1 MPKFFVPREQISE
14 NCAYI
19 LGADATHIAKVL
31 RMKVGEDLCLCD
43 AAGNDYDCRITDIK
57 EDQISFDIVEKK
69 TCLAEPSVEVTLFMA
84 IPKGDK
90 MDYVIQKTVEL
101 GVHRIVPFS
110 ASRCIVKLSGKDVG
124 KKTAR
129 WQKIAYEAAKQCGR
143 GIIPQVEEPISF
155 SEVVGRVKSF
165 DLPLFFYECEEKNS
179 LKDTLSQRTY
189 QKVCAVIGPEGGFP
203 QDEVQKARNAGFMS
217 VSLGKR
223 ILRCETAPG
232 CAVCAIMYH
241 TDNL

>member
-1 MPKFFVPREQISE
+1 MPKFFVPREQISD

-19 LGADATHIAKVL
+19 LGSDAMHISKVL
-31 RMKVGEDLCLCD
+31 RMKVGENLFLCD
-43 AAGNDYDCRITDIK
+43 GAGNDYDCCITDIK
-57 EDQISFDIVEKK
+57 EDAISFNIIEKK
-69 TCLAEPSVEVTLFMA
+69 PCLAEPLIKVTLFMA
-84 IPKGDK
+84 LPKGDK

-110 ASRCIVKLSGKDVG
+110 ASRCVVKLSGKDAG

-155 SEVVGRVKSF
+155 SELVGRVKSF
-165 DLPLFFYECEEKNS
+165 DLPLFFYECEEQNS
-179 LKDTLSQRTY
+179 LKNILSQRSY
-189 QKVCAVIGPEGGFP
+189 QTVCAVVGPEGGFS
-203 QDEVQKARNAGFMS
+203 QDEVQQAKAAGFVS